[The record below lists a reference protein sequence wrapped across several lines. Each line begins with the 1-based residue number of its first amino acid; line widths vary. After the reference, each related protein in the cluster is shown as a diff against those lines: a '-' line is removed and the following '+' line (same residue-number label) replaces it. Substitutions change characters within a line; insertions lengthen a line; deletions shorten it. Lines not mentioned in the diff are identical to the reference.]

1 MGWGI
6 PNKWN
11 GISTAGILDLWQGEY
26 PAVSQEKHFIYI
38 YIYIYIYTW
47 LHMENANANPHVI
60 TAAWAP
66 QMLLSS
72 QKQRA
77 IFSPLSVLQQ
87 GK

>member
-1 MGWGI
+1 
-6 PNKWN
+6 
-11 GISTAGILDLWQGEY
+11 
-26 PAVSQEKHFIYI
+26 
-38 YIYIYIYTW
+38 
-47 LHMENANANPHVI
+47 MENANANPHVI